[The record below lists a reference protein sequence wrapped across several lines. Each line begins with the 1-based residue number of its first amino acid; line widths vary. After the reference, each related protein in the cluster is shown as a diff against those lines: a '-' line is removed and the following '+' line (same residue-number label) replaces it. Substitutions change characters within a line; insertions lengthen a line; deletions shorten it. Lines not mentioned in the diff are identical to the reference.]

1 MVNIEE
7 KQKEEMTQ
15 NDYKYEEDWSNRA
28 LWCLICAAVW
38 FVTFVLLM
46 MWINALTHKNVSQ
59 KLEETSKEFQTKIEQ
74 VKNEISCEK
83 KLSIANSFINKWKN
97 IKEIILLS
105 VDKTKQ
111 NNILVWSYN
120 SSDDIYTIKLFEWLT
135 EEEFN
140 KIFKYNFYFSYF
152 VLQDSYIWRFFDSN
166 DIKNKWIDFDW
177 ISENMHE
184 DIEKFI
190 TWYLKSIW
198 LYENQEIKVNEIWV
212 VDEKWYT
219 FYKYKV
225 FVDWYNPFE
234 LRMIYQSNIFV
245 WYSFDDEQFYLEDM
259 TSIIKTFNN

>member
-1 MVNIEE
+1 
-7 KQKEEMTQ
+7 MTQ

-38 FVTFVLLM
+38 FVTFILLI
-46 MWINALTHKNVSQ
+46 MWINALTYKNVSQ
-59 KLEETSKEFQTKIEQ
+59 KFEETSKDFQTKIEQ

-152 VLQDSYIWRFFDSN
+152 VLQDSYIWRFFDLN
-166 DIKNKWIDFDW
+166 DIKNKLI
-177 ISENMHE
+177 N
-184 DIEKFI
+184 
-190 TWYLKSIW
+190 
-198 LYENQEIKVNEIWV
+198 
-212 VDEKWYT
+212 
-219 FYKYKV
+219 
-225 FVDWYNPFE
+225 
-234 LRMIYQSNIFV
+234 
-245 WYSFDDEQFYLEDM
+245 
-259 TSIIKTFNN
+259 FNW